1 MSNII
6 LKVEGLDCA
15 HCAQNLGDKICKIKN
30 VKNADISII
39 TNKLNIQY
47 ENIGEIELV
56 CQVREK
62 AEAMGVDIVDN
73 VNPPKRAFGGL
84 DKGLKIRLARYF
96 VGGILYIVALFA
108 TNFGVFDLSGIM
120 AYEVFGRS
128 WSLANWLFVSSY
140 IIFGADIL
148 IRAMQGIIRRDVFN
162 ENFHMSIATVC
173 AIAIGLYYEAVLV
186 MIFFQVGEFFQD
198 MAVNRSRKSISDLM
212 NIKAEFANVMI
223 DGEIVQMDPKDV
235 NIGDIILVKPGEK
248 VPLDGVVIEGSSQVD
263 ASSLIGE
270 SVPRSARVDDEVLSG
285 VINLTSLLKIQV
297 TKDYSNSTVSKIMDM
312 VENAAAKKSQTER
325 FITQFARIYTP
336 IVTIAA
342 VLLMIVPGFLFPD
355 TEPSQWIL
363 RGIIFLM
370 VSCPCALHLSVPLSF
385 FSSIGSSSKKGVL
398 MKGST
403 FVQSLSEVGIVVF
416 DKTGTITKGVFN
428 VVKVITEKE
437 VNEEQLL
444 STAASIETFSNHPIA
459 KSIIAECEKKEI
471 DIAKADSGDF
481 EEIHGKGLK
490 GTVEGQVVLAG
501 NAKLMQQF
509 GVVYNEFEGSGSVVH
524 VAADGQYMGHIVI
537 SDVIKSDSAI
547 GIKQLKEA
555 GIKKTVMLSG
565 DREET
570 AKAVAAEVGIDEVYA
585 QLLPDEKVEMV
596 EQLYK
601 KYPGEKIAFVGDGIN
616 DAPVLSRVDVG
627 IAMGGIGSD
636 AAVEAADVVIMTDEV
651 SKLSMAIG
659 IAKRTMRI
667 VRQNIVLVM
676 MLKFGVLT
684 LAVFGLADIL
694 LAVFA
699 DSGVALLAVLNSMR
713 VGVLSFRNRK
723 ASKNPGHIQA

>member
-15 HCAQNLGDKICKIKN
+15 HCAEKLGNKICKIKN
-30 VKNADISII
+30 VKNADISIV

-62 AEAMGVDIVDN
+62 AESMGVDIVDG

-84 DKGLKIRLARYF
+84 DRDLKIRLVRYF
-96 VGGILYIVALFA
+96 VGGILYLIALLA
-108 TNFGVFDLSGIM
+108 VNFGVIDLSGIFVF
-120 AYEVFGRS
+120 ELFGRS
-128 WSLANWLFVSSY
+128 WSLANWLFIGSY
-140 IIFGADIL
+140 VIFGADIL
-148 IRAMQGIIRRDVFN
+148 IRAVQGIIKRDVFN
-162 ENFHMSIATVC
+162 ENFHMSIATIG
-173 AIAIGLYYEAVLV
+173 AIVIGLYYEAVLV
-186 MIFFQVGEFFQD
+186 MIFFQIGEFFQD

-212 NIKAEFANVMI
+212 NIKAEYANVIMG
-223 DGEIVQMDPKDV
+223 GETVQMDPQEVK
-235 NIGDIILVKPGEK
+235 IGDVILVKPGEK
-248 VPLDGVVIEGSSQVD
+248 VPLDGVVIEGSSQID

-270 SVPRSARVDDEVLSG
+270 SVPRSARVNDEVLSG

-297 TKDYSNSTVSKIMDM
+297 TKDYSNSTVAKIMDM
-312 VENAAAKKSQTER
+312 VENASAKKSQTER

-342 VLLMIVPGFLFPD
+342 LLLMFVPILLFPGA
-355 TEPSQWIL
+355 EPNEWVL

-385 FSSIGSSSKKGVL
+385 FSGIGSSSKMGVL

-403 FVQSLSEVGIVVF
+403 FVQNLSEVDIVVF

-428 VVKVITEKE
+428 VVKVVADGKVTDK
-437 VNEEQLL
+437 QLL
-444 STAASIETFSNHPIA
+444 ATAASIEAFSNHPIA
-459 KSIIAECEKKEI
+459 KSIIAECEKKDIEI
-471 DIAKADSGDF
+471 PKVEAGDF

-490 GTVEGQVVLAG
+490 GAVDGKVVLAG
-501 NAKLMQQF
+501 NAKLMEQY
-509 GVVYNEFEGSGSVVH
+509 GIKHKEYTGAGSIVH
-524 VAADGQYMGHIVI
+524 VASDGNYMGHIAI
-537 SDVIKSDSAI
+537 SDIIKSDSAI

-596 EQLYK
+596 ERLYK
-601 KYPGEKIAFVGDGIN
+601 KHPGEKIAFVGDGIN

-627 IAMGGIGSD
+627 IAMGGVGSD
-636 AAVEAADVVIMTDEV
+636 AAVEAADVVIMTDEI
-651 SKLSMAIG
+651 SKLSSAVG
-659 IAKRTMRI
+659 IAKNTMKI
-667 VRQNIVLVM
+667 VRQNIVMVM
-676 MLKFGVLT
+676 ILKFGVLA
-684 LAVFGLADIL
+684 LAVFGMADII

-713 VGVLSFRNRK
+713 K
-723 ASKNPGHIQA
+723 K

>member
-47 ENIGEIELV
+47 ENIGEIELI

-84 DKGLKIRLARYF
+84 DKGLKIRLVRYF
-96 VGGILYIVALFA
+96 IGGVLYLIALLA
-108 TNFGVFDLSGIM
+108 ANFGVIDLSGVL
-120 AYEVFGRS
+120 AHEVLGRS
-128 WSLANWLFVSSY
+128 WSLANWLFIISY
-140 IIFGADIL
+140 VIFGADIL
-148 IRAMQGIIRRDVFN
+148 IRAVQGVIKRDVFN
-162 ENFHMSIATVC
+162 ENFHMSIATIC
-173 AIAIGLYYEAVLV
+173 AIGIGLYYEAVLV

-212 NIKAEFANVMI
+212 NIKAEYANVVI
-223 DGEIVQMDPKDV
+223 DGEIVQADPQEVK
-235 NIGDIILVKPGEK
+235 IGDIILVKPGEK

-285 VINLTSLLKIQV
+285 VINLTSLLKIKV
-297 TKDYSNSTVSKIMDM
+297 TKDYSNSTVSKIMEM

-342 VLLMIVPGFLFPD
+342 VLLMIVPRFLFPGTD
-355 TEPSQWIL
+355 PSEWIL

-403 FVQSLSEVGIVVF
+403 FVQNLSEIGIVVF
-416 DKTGTITKGVFN
+416 DKTGTITRGVFN
-428 VVKVITEKE
+428 VVKVIPEDEKGT
-437 VNEEQLL
+437 EEQLL
-444 STAASIETFSNHPIA
+444 SVAASIETFSNHPIA

-471 DIAKADSGDF
+471 DIPKADSENF

-490 GTVEGQVVLAG
+490 GIVDGHVILAG
-501 NAKLMQQF
+501 NAKLMEQH
-509 GVVYNEFEGSGSVVH
+509 GIKYKEFTGSGSVVH
-524 VAADGQYMGHIVI
+524 VAKDSGYMGHIVI
-537 SDVIKSDSAI
+537 SDIIKSDSAI

-555 GIKKTVMLSG
+555 GIKRTVMLSG
-565 DREET
+565 DREEA

-596 EQLYK
+596 ERLYL

-651 SKLSMAIG
+651 SKLSVAIG

-676 MLKFGVLT
+676 VLKFGVLT
-684 LAVFGLADIL
+684 LTVFGLADIL

-713 VGVLSFRNRK
+713 VGILSFRSRK
-723 ASKNPGHIQA
+723 IRKNASYI

>member
-15 HCAQNLGDKICKIKN
+15 HCAQSLGDKICKIKN

-73 VNPPKRAFGGL
+73 VNPPNRAFGGL
-84 DKGLKIRLARYF
+84 DRGLKIRLARYF
-96 VGGILYIVALFA
+96 VGGAMYLIALLA
-108 TNFGVFDLSGIM
+108 TNFGVIDLGG
-120 AYEVFGRS
+120 VFAHEMLGRN
-128 WSLANWLFVSSY
+128 WSLANWLFIVSY
-140 IIFGADIL
+140 VIFGADIL
-148 IRAMQGIIRRDVFN
+148 TRAAQGILKRDVFN
-162 ENFHMSIATVC
+162 ENFHMSIATIC

-198 MAVNRSRKSISDLM
+198 MAVNRSKKSISDLM
-212 NIKAEFANVMI
+212 NIKAEYANVMA
-223 DGEIVQMDPKDV
+223 DGETVQMDPQEVK
-235 NIGDIILVKPGEK
+235 IGDIILVKPGEK
-248 VPLDGVVIEGSSQVD
+248 VPVDGVVIEGFSQVD

-270 SVPRSARVDDEVLSG
+270 SVPRSARVNDEVLSG
-285 VINLTSLLKIQV
+285 VINLTSVLKIQV
-297 TKDYSNSTVSKIMDM
+297 TKDYNNSTVAKIMDM

-325 FITQFARIYTP
+325 FITRFARVYTP

-342 VLLMIVPGFLFPD
+342 LLLMFVPILFFPGAEPD
-355 TEPSQWIL
+355 EWVL

-385 FSSIGSSSKKGVL
+385 FSGIGSSSKKGVL

-403 FVQSLSEVGIVVF
+403 FVQNLSEISIVVF

-428 VVKVITEKE
+428 VVKVVTDKKVSEGE
-437 VNEEQLL
+437 LL

-459 KSIIAECEKKEI
+459 KSIIAECEKKNI
-471 DIAKADSGDF
+471 DIPKTEAEDF
-481 EEIHGKGLK
+481 EEIHGKGLR
-490 GTVEGQVVLAG
+490 GTMGGKVVLAG
-501 NAKLMQQF
+501 NAKLMRQF
-509 GVVYNEFEGSGSVVH
+509 GVKFEEYTGSGSVVH
-524 VAADGQYMGHIVI
+524 VARDSDYMGHIVI
-537 SDVIKSDSAI
+537 SDIIKSDSAI
-547 GIKQLKEA
+547 GIRQLKDA

-627 IAMGGIGSD
+627 IAMGGVGSD
-636 AAVEAADVVIMTDEV
+636 AAVEAADVVIMTDEI
-651 SKLSMAIG
+651 SKLSTAVRIS
-659 IAKRTMRI
+659 KKTMKI

-676 MLKFGVLT
+676 ILKFGVLG

-713 VGVLSFRNRK
+713 IIISDAVKKRREIK
-723 ASKNPGHIQA
+723 AA

>member
-15 HCAQNLGDKICKIKN
+15 HCAQKLGNKICKIKN

-47 ENIGEIELV
+47 ENIEEIELV

-62 AEAMGVDIVDN
+62 AESMGVDIVDN
-73 VNPPKRAFGGL
+73 INPPKRAFGGL
-84 DKGLKIRLARYF
+84 DKGLKTRLVRYL
-96 VGGILYIVALFA
+96 VGGILYLAALLSA
-108 TNFGVFDLSGIM
+108 NFGIIDLSGIFAHDM
-120 AYEVFGRS
+120 FGRS
-128 WSLANWLFVSSY
+128 WSLTNWLFITSY
-140 IIFGADIL
+140 VIFGADIL
-148 IRAMQGIIRRDVFN
+148 IRAVQGIIKRDVFN
-162 ENFHMSIATVC
+162 ENFHMSIATIC

-212 NIKAEFANVMI
+212 NIKAEFANVI
-223 DGEIVQMDPKDV
+223 ASDGEIVQMDPKDV
-235 NIGDIILVKPGEK
+235 KIGDIILVKPGEK

-270 SVPRSARVDDEVLSG
+270 SVPRSARVNDEVLSG
-285 VINLTSLLKIQV
+285 VINLTSLLKVQV
-297 TKDYSNSTVSKIMDM
+297 TKDYSNSTVAKIMDM

-342 VLLMIVPGFLFPD
+342 VLLMIVPRFLFPG
-355 TEPSQWIL
+355 TEPSEWIL

-403 FVQSLSEVGIVVF
+403 FVQNLSEISIVVF

-428 VVKVITEKE
+428 VVKVVAERNAT
-437 VNEEQLL
+437 EEQLL
-444 STAASIETFSNHPIA
+444 ATAATIEAFSNHPIA
-459 KSIIAECEKKEI
+459 KSIIAECEKK
-471 DIAKADSGDF
+471 DITMQQAEAGDF

-490 GTVEGQVVLAG
+490 GTIDGKIVLAG
-501 NAKLMQQF
+501 NAKLMEQY
-509 GVVYNEFEGSGSVVH
+509 GIMHKEYKGSGSVVH
-524 VAADGQYMGHIVI
+524 VAKDGEYMGHIVI
-537 SDVIKSDSAI
+537 SDIIKSDSAI

-565 DREET
+565 DREEV

-596 EQLYK
+596 ERLYL

-636 AAVEAADVVIMTDEV
+636 AAVEAADVVIMTDEI
-651 SKLSMAIG
+651 SKLSSAVG
-659 IAKRTMRI
+659 IAKNTMKI
-667 VRQNIVLVM
+667 VRQNIVMVM
-676 MLKFGVLT
+676 ALKFGVLALT
-684 LAVFGLADIL
+684 VFGMADIL

-713 VGVLSFRNRK
+713 K
-723 ASKNPGHIQA
+723 K

>member
-15 HCAQNLGDKICKIKN
+15 HCAQKLGNKICKIKN

-62 AEAMGVDIVDN
+62 AETMGVDIVEN
-73 VNPPKRAFGGL
+73 VNPPQRAFGGL

-96 VGGILYIVALFA
+96 IGGIMYIIALLA
-108 TNFGVFDLSGIM
+108 TNFGAIDLSD
-120 AYEVFGRS
+120 VFAHEMWGGRS
-128 WSLANWLFVSSY
+128 WSLANWLFIISY

-148 IRAMQGIIRRDVFN
+148 IRAVQGIIKRDIFN
-162 ENFHMSIATVC
+162 ENFHMSIATIG
-173 AIAIGLYYEAVLV
+173 AIVIGLYYEAVLV

-212 NIKAEFANVMI
+212 NIKAEYANVVI
-223 DGEIVQMDPKDV
+223 DGEIIQVEPQEV

-270 SVPRSARVDDEVLSG
+270 SVPRSARVNDEVLSG

-297 TKDYSNSTVSKIMDM
+297 TKDYSNSTVAKIMNM

-342 VLLMIVPGFLFPD
+342 LLLMFVPMILFPG
-355 TEPSQWIL
+355 TEPNEWVL

-403 FVQSLSEVGIVVF
+403 FVQNLSEIGIVVF

-428 VVKVITEKE
+428 VVKVVAEGKVT
-437 VNEEQLL
+437 EEQLL
-444 STAASIETFSNHPIA
+444 SVAASVEIFSNHPIA
-459 KSIIAECEKKEI
+459 KSIIAECEKKDIEI
-471 DIAKADSGDF
+471 HKTEAENF

-490 GTVEGQVVLAG
+490 GTVESKVILAG
-501 NAKLMQQF
+501 NAKLMEQN
-509 GVVYNEFEGSGSVVH
+509 GIEYKEYIGSGSVVH
-524 VAADGQYMGHIVI
+524 IAKDGDYLGHIVI
-537 SDVIKSDSAI
+537 SDIIKSDSAI
-547 GIKQLKEA
+547 GIRQLKAA

-570 AKAVAAEVGIDEVYA
+570 AKAVASEVGIDEVYA

-636 AAVEAADVVIMTDEV
+636 AAVEAADVVIMTDEI
-651 SKLSMAIG
+651 SKLSAAVG
-659 IAKRTMRI
+659 VSKNTMKI
-667 VRQNIVLVM
+667 VRQNIVFVM
-676 MLKFGVLT
+676 IVKFGVLA
-684 LAVFGLADIL
+684 LAVFGMADIL
-694 LAVFA
+694 WAVFA
-699 DSGVALLAVLNSMR
+699 DSGVALLAVLNSI
-713 VGVLSFRNRK
+713 RK
-723 ASKNPGHIQA
+723 K

>member
-73 VNPPKRAFGGL
+73 VNPPERAFGGL
-84 DKGLKIRLARYF
+84 DKGLKIRLARYLI
-96 VGGILYIVALFA
+96 GGIMYLIALLA
-108 TNFGVFDLSGIM
+108 SPHNFGLIDLSGIF
-120 AYEVFGRS
+120 ALEVFGRD
-128 WSLANWLFVSSY
+128 WYIVHWLFIGSY
-140 IIFGADIL
+140 AIFGADIL
-148 IRAMQGIIRRDVFN
+148 VRAVKGILRRDVFN

-212 NIKAEFANVMI
+212 NIKAEYANVMV
-223 DGEIVQMDPKDV
+223 DGEIMQVEPQEVKV
-235 NIGDIILVKPGEK
+235 GDIILVKPGEK
-248 VPLDGVVIEGSSQVD
+248 VPLDGVVVEGSSQVD

-285 VINLTSLLKIQV
+285 VINLTSLLKIRV
-297 TKDYSNSTVSKIMDM
+297 TKDYSNSTVAKIMEM

-342 VLLMIVPGFLFPD
+342 VLLMIVPRFLFPGV
-355 TEPSQWIL
+355 EPSEWVL

-403 FVQSLSEVGIVVF
+403 FVQNLSEISIVVF

-428 VVKVITEKE
+428 VVKVVTKGK
-437 VNEEQLL
+437 VTDQQLL

-459 KSIIAECEKKEI
+459 KSIIAECEKRDI
-471 DIAKADSGDF
+471 DIPKADSEDF

-490 GTVEGQVVLAG
+490 GTAEGQMVLAG

-509 GVVYNEFEGSGSVVH
+509 SISFEEYTGSGSVVH
-524 VAADGQYMGHIVI
+524 VAKNGEYMGHIVI
-537 SDVIKSDSAI
+537 SDIIKSDSAI
-547 GIKQLKEA
+547 GVKQLKDA

-570 AKAVAAEVGIDEVYA
+570 AKSVAAEVGIDEVYA

-627 IAMGGIGSD
+627 IAMGGVGSD

-651 SKLSMAIG
+651 SKLSSAIG
-659 IAKRTMRI
+659 IAKNTMKI
-667 VRQNIVLVM
+667 VRQNIIFVM
-676 MLKFGVLT
+676 VIKFGVLA
-684 LAVFGLADIL
+684 LAVFGMADIL
-694 LAVFA
+694 WAVFA

-713 VGVLSFRNRK
+713 K
-723 ASKNPGHIQA
+723 K

>member
-73 VNPPKRAFGGL
+73 INPPQRAFGGL
-84 DKGLKIRLARYF
+84 DKDLKIRLTRYF
-96 VGGILYIVALFA
+96 IGGVIYIAALLA
-108 TNFGVFDLSGIM
+108 TNFGLIDLSNVFAHDM
-120 AYEVFGRS
+120 FGRN
-128 WSLANWLFVSSY
+128 WSLANWLFIVSY
-140 IIFGADIL
+140 AIFGADIL
-148 IRAMQGIIRRDVFN
+148 IRAVQGIIKRDVFN
-162 ENFHMSIATVC
+162 ENFHMSIATIG

-212 NIKAEFANVMI
+212 NIKAEFANVVV
-223 DGEIVQMDPKDV
+223 DGEIVQMDPQEVK
-235 NIGDIILVKPGEK
+235 IGDIILVKPGEK

-270 SVPRSARVDDEVLSG
+270 SVPRSARVNDEVLSG

-297 TKDYSNSTVSKIMDM
+297 TKDYSNSTVAKIMDM

-342 VLLMIVPGFLFPD
+342 VLLMFVPRFLFPG
-355 TEPSQWIL
+355 TEPNEWIL

-403 FVQSLSEVGIVVF
+403 FVQNLSEIGIVVF

-428 VVKVITEKE
+428 VVEVITEEK
-437 VNEEQLL
+437 VTGDQLL
-444 STAASIETFSNHPIA
+444 STAASIEVFSNHPIA

-471 DIAKADSGDF
+471 DIPKANSEDF

-490 GTVEGQVVLAG
+490 GIIGGQMVLAG
-501 NAKLMQQF
+501 NSKLMERY
-509 GVVYNEFEGSGSVVH
+509 GIMHNEYTGIGSVVH
-524 VAADGQYMGHIVI
+524 VAQGGSYMGHIVI

-555 GIKKTVMLSG
+555 GIKRTVMLSG
-565 DREET
+565 DREQT
-570 AKAVAAEVGIDEVYA
+570 AKAVAVEVGIDEVYA

-596 EQLYK
+596 EKLYK

-627 IAMGGIGSD
+627 IAMGGVGSD
-636 AAVEAADVVIMTDEV
+636 AAVEAADVVIMTDEI
-651 SKLSMAIG
+651 SKLSTAVNIS
-659 IAKRTMRI
+659 KSTMRI

-676 MLKFGVLT
+676 ILKFGVLG
-684 LAVFGLADIL
+684 LAVFGMADIL

-713 VGVLSFRNRK
+713 IAVINFNRK
-723 ASKNPGHIQA
+723 KKGNMSHIET

>member
-15 HCAQNLGDKICKIKN
+15 HCAQSLGDKICKIKN
-30 VKNADISII
+30 VKNADVSII

-47 ENIGEIELV
+47 ENIGEIELI

-62 AEAMGVDIVDN
+62 AKTMGVDIVDN

-84 DKGLKIRLARYF
+84 DKGLKIRLARYLI
-96 VGGILYIVALFA
+96 GGIMYIIALLA
-108 TNFGVFDLSGIM
+108 SPHNFGLIDLSGIL
-120 AYEVFGRS
+120 ALEVFGRN
-128 WSLANWLFVSSY
+128 WYIVHWLFIGSY
-140 IIFGADIL
+140 TIFGADIL
-148 IRAMQGIIRRDVFN
+148 MRAVKGMLRRDVFN

-212 NIKAEFANVMI
+212 NIKAEYANVMVN
-223 DGEIVQMDPKDV
+223 GEIMQVEPQDV
-235 NIGDIILVKPGEK
+235 KVGDIILVKPGEK
-248 VPLDGVVIEGSSQVD
+248 VPLDGIVVEGSSQVD

-297 TKDYSNSTVSKIMDM
+297 TKDYSNSTVAKIMEM

-342 VLLMIVPGFLFPD
+342 VLLMIVPRFLFPGV
-355 TEPSQWIL
+355 EPSEWVL

-403 FVQSLSEVGIVVF
+403 FVQNLSEIGIVVF

-428 VVKVITEKE
+428 VVKVVTQGK
-437 VNEEQLL
+437 VTDKQLL

-459 KSIIAECEKKEI
+459 KSIIAECEKKDI
-471 DIAKADSGDF
+471 DIPKADTEDF
-481 EEIHGKGLK
+481 KEIHGKGLK
-490 GTVEGQVVLAG
+490 GTVDGQVVLAG

-509 GVVYNEFEGSGSVVH
+509 GISFAEYTGSGSVVH
-524 VAADGQYMGHIVI
+524 VAKNDDYMGHIVI
-537 SDVIKSDSAI
+537 SDIIKSDSAI
-547 GIKQLKEA
+547 GIKQLKDA

-627 IAMGGIGSD
+627 IAMGGVGSD

-651 SKLSMAIG
+651 SKLSSAIR
-659 IAKRTMRI
+659 IAKNTMKI
-667 VRQNIVLVM
+667 VRQNIIFVMIVKFAVLA
-676 MLKFGVLT
+676 
-684 LAVFGLADIL
+684 LAVFGMADIL
-694 LAVFA
+694 WAVFA

-713 VGVLSFRNRK
+713 K
-723 ASKNPGHIQA
+723 K

>member
-1 MSNII
+1 MSNIV

-15 HCAQNLGDKICKIKN
+15 HCAQNLGDKICKLKN

-47 ENIGEIELV
+47 ENIGEIELI
-56 CQVREK
+56 CQVKEK
-62 AEAMGVDIVDN
+62 AEAMGVEIVDDIK
-73 VNPPKRAFGGL
+73 PPQRAFGSL
-84 DKGLKIRLARYF
+84 DKSLKVRLARYLA
-96 VGGILYIVALFA
+96 GGIMYIIALLA
-108 TNFGVFDLSGIM
+108 TNFGIIDLSNVLAHEM
-120 AYEVFGRS
+120 FGRS
-128 WSLANWLFVSSY
+128 WSLANWLFIASY
-140 IIFGADIL
+140 LIFGADIL
-148 IRAMQGIIRRDVFN
+148 TRAVQGIIRRDVFN
-162 ENFHMSIATVC
+162 ENFHMSIATIGALV
-173 AIAIGLYYEAVLV
+173 IGLYYEAVLV

-212 NIKAEFANVMI
+212 NIKAEFANVVKP
-223 DGEIVQMDPKDV
+223 DGEIVKLDPQEVK
-235 NIGDIILVKPGEK
+235 IGDIILVKPGEK
-248 VPLDGVVIEGSSQVD
+248 VPLDGVVTEGSSQVD

-270 SVPRSARVDDEVLSG
+270 SVPRSARVNDEVLSG

-297 TKDYSNSTVSKIMDM
+297 TKDYSNSTVAKIMDM

-342 VLLMIVPGFLFPD
+342 VLLMFVPLLMFPG
-355 TEPSQWIL
+355 TEHNEWIL

-385 FSSIGSSSKKGVL
+385 FSSIGSSSKQGVL

-403 FVQSLSEVGIVVF
+403 FVQNLSEIGIVVF

-428 VVKVITEKE
+428 VVKVVTERKI
-437 VNEEQLL
+437 NEEQLL
-444 STAASIETFSNHPIA
+444 ATAASVETFSNHPIA
-459 KSIIAECEKKEI
+459 KSIIAECEKK
-471 DIAKADSGDF
+471 DIAIPKSESEDF
-481 EEIHGKGLK
+481 EEIHGKGLR
-490 GTVEGQVVLAG
+490 GTVEGKVVLAG
-501 NAKLMQQF
+501 NAKLMRQYGIMF
-509 GVVYNEFEGSGSVVH
+509 NEHQGSGSVVY
-524 VAADGQYMGHIVI
+524 VAKDSEYMGYVVI

-555 GIKKTVMLSG
+555 GVKRTVMLSG

-651 SKLSMAIG
+651 SKLSTAIRVS
-659 IAKRTMRI
+659 KNTMKI

-676 MLKFGVLT
+676 ILKFGVLA
-684 LAVFGLADIL
+684 LAVFGMADIL

-713 VGVLSFRNRK
+713 K
-723 ASKNPGHIQA
+723 K

>member
-15 HCAQNLGDKICKIKN
+15 HCAQKLGSKICKIKN

-56 CQVREK
+56 CQVLEK

-84 DKGLKIRLARYF
+84 DIGLKIRLSRYLI
-96 VGGILYIVALFA
+96 GGIIYIIALLA
-108 TNFGVFDLSGIM
+108 TNFSVIDLSNVLAHDM
-120 AYEVFGRS
+120 FGRS
-128 WSLANWLFVSSY
+128 WSLANWLFIVSY
-140 IIFGADIL
+140 VIFGADIL
-148 IRAMQGIIRRDVFN
+148 IRAVQGIIKRDVFN
-162 ENFHMSIATVC
+162 ENFHMSIATIG
-173 AIAIGLYYEAVLV
+173 AIVIGLYYEAVLV

-212 NIKAEFANVMI
+212 NIKAEYANVVVG
-223 DGEIVQMDPKDV
+223 DEIKQVDPQEVK
-235 NIGDIILVKPGEK
+235 IGDIILVKPGEK

-270 SVPRSARVDDEVLSG
+270 SVPRSARVNDEVLSG

-297 TKDYSNSTVSKIMDM
+297 TKDYSNSTVAKIMDM

-342 VLLMIVPGFLFPD
+342 VLLMFVPRFLFPD
-355 TEPSQWIL
+355 TEPNEWIL

-403 FVQSLSEVGIVVF
+403 FVQNLSEIGIVVF

-428 VVKVITEKE
+428 VVQVVPKGRTTKE
-437 VNEEQLL
+437 ELL
-444 STAASIETFSNHPIA
+444 ATAATIETFSNHPIA
-459 KSIIAECEKKEI
+459 KSIIAECEKK
-471 DIAKADSGDF
+471 DIAIQKAEAADF

-490 GTVEGQVVLAG
+490 ATVDGKMVLAG
-501 NAKLMQQF
+501 NAKLMIQNNIDYKEYI
-509 GVVYNEFEGSGSVVH
+509 GAGSVVH
-524 VAADGQYMGHIVI
+524 VAKDSDYMGHIVI
-537 SDVIKSDSAI
+537 SDIIKSDSKA

-585 QLLPDEKVEMV
+585 QLLPDEKVEIV

-651 SKLSMAIG
+651 SKLSSAIS
-659 IAKRTMRI
+659 IARNTMKI
-667 VRQNIVLVM
+667 VRQNIIFVM
-676 MLKFGVLT
+676 IIKFGVLA
-684 LAVFGLADIL
+684 LAVFGMADIL
-694 LAVFA
+694 WAVFA

-713 VGVLSFRNRK
+713 K
-723 ASKNPGHIQA
+723 K

>member
-30 VKNADISII
+30 VKNADVSII

-47 ENIGEIELV
+47 ENIGEIELI
-56 CQVREK
+56 CQVREE
-62 AEAMGVDIVDN
+62 AESMGIDIVDN
-73 VNPPKRAFGGL
+73 VNPPQRAFGGL
-84 DKGLKIRLARYF
+84 DKGLKIRLVRYF
-96 VGGILYIVALFA
+96 IGGIMYLAALLA
-108 TNFGVFDLSGIM
+108 TNFGVIDLSG
-120 AYEVFGRS
+120 VFAHEIWGRN
-128 WSLANWLFVSSY
+128 WSLANWLFIASY
-140 IIFGADIL
+140 VIFGADIL
-148 IRAMQGIIRRDVFN
+148 ARAVRGIISRDIFN
-162 ENFHMSIATVC
+162 ENFHMSIATIG

-212 NIKAEFANVMI
+212 NIKAEYANVI
-223 DGEIVQMDPKDV
+223 AGGEILQVEPQEVK
-235 NIGDIILVKPGEK
+235 IGDIILVKPGEK
-248 VPLDGVVIEGSSQVD
+248 VPLDGIVIEGSSQVD

-297 TKDYSNSTVSKIMDM
+297 TKDYSNSTVAKIMDM

-342 VLLMIVPGFLFPD
+342 LLLMFVPMLLFPD
-355 TEPSQWIL
+355 TQPNEWVL

-403 FVQSLSEVGIVVF
+403 FVQNLSEISIVVF
-416 DKTGTITKGVFN
+416 DKTGTVTKGVFN
-428 VVKVITEKE
+428 VVKVLAEKG
-437 VNEEQLL
+437 VTEEQLL
-444 STAASIETFSNHPIA
+444 SAAASIESFSNHPIA
-459 KSIIAECEKKEI
+459 KSIITECEKKNI
-471 DIAKADSGDF
+471 DILKIEAENF

-490 GTVEGQVVLAG
+490 GIVERQVVLAG
-501 NAKLMQQF
+501 NAKLMAQENIA
-509 GVVYNEFEGSGSVVH
+509 YKEYSGSGSVVH
-524 VAADGQYMGHIVI
+524 VARNGDYMGCIVI
-537 SDVIKSDSAI
+537 SDIVKSDSAI
-547 GIKQLKEA
+547 GIKQLKEV
-555 GIKKTVMLSG
+555 GIKRTVMLSG

-570 AKAVAAEVGIDEVYA
+570 ANAVAVEVGIDEVYA

-627 IAMGGIGSD
+627 VAMGGIGSD
-636 AAVEAADVVIMTDEV
+636 AAVEAADVVIMTDEI
-651 SKLSMAIG
+651 SKLSSAVR
-659 IAKRTMRI
+659 IAKNTMKI
-667 VRQNIVLVM
+667 VRQNIILVM
-676 MLKFGVLT
+676 ILKFGVLA
-684 LAVFGLADIL
+684 LAVFGMADIL

-713 VGVLSFRNRK
+713 K
-723 ASKNPGHIQA
+723 K

>member
-47 ENIGEIELV
+47 ENIGEIELI
-56 CQVREK
+56 CQVKEK

-73 VNPPKRAFGGL
+73 VNPPKGAFGGL
-84 DKGLKIRLARYF
+84 DRGLKIRLARYF
-96 VGGILYIVALFA
+96 VGGVMYLIALLA
-108 TNFGVFDLSGIM
+108 TNFGVIDLSGVFTH
-120 AYEVFGRS
+120 EVLGRS
-128 WSLANWLFVSSY
+128 WSLANWLFIISY
-140 IIFGADIL
+140 VIFGADIL
-148 IRAMQGIIRRDVFN
+148 TRAIRGIVRRDIFN
-162 ENFHMSIATVC
+162 ENFHMSIATIG

-212 NIKAEFANVMI
+212 NIKAEYANVII
-223 DGEIVQMDPKDV
+223 DGEIVQMDPQEVK
-235 NIGDIILVKPGEK
+235 IGDMILVKPGEK

-263 ASSLIGE
+263 ASSLVGE
-270 SVPRSARVDDEVLSG
+270 SVPRSARLNDEVLSG

-297 TKDYSNSTVSKIMDM
+297 TKDYDNSTVAKIMGM

-342 VLLMIVPGFLFPD
+342 LLLMFVPILFFPGA
-355 TEPSQWIL
+355 EPNEWVL
-363 RGIIFLM
+363 RGVIFLM

-385 FSSIGSSSKKGVL
+385 FSGIGSSSKKGVL

-403 FVQSLSEVGIVVF
+403 FVQNLSEISIVVF

-428 VVKVITEKE
+428 VVKIVTNEK

-444 STAASIETFSNHPIA
+444 STAASIEAFSNHPIA
-459 KSIIAECEKKEI
+459 RSIIAECEKKDI
-471 DIAKADSGDF
+471 DIPKAEAGDF
-481 EEIHGKGLK
+481 EEIHGKGLR
-490 GTVEGQVVLAG
+490 GTIRGKVVLAG
-501 NAKLMQQF
+501 NAKLMRQF
-509 GVVYNEFEGSGSVVH
+509 GIEFKEYNGSGSVVH
-524 VAADGQYMGHIVI
+524 VARDGEYMGHIVI
-537 SDVIKSDSAI
+537 SDIIKSDSAI
-547 GIKQLKEA
+547 GIRQLKGT

-570 AKAVAAEVGIDEVYA
+570 ARAVAAEVGIDEVYA
-585 QLLPDEKVEMV
+585 QLLPNEKVEMV

-627 IAMGGIGSD
+627 IAMGGVGSD
-636 AAVEAADVVIMTDEV
+636 AAVEAADVVIMTDEI
-651 SKLSMAIG
+651 SKLSTAVRIS
-659 IAKRTMRI
+659 KKTMKI

-676 MLKFGVLT
+676 ILKFGVLG
-684 LAVFGLADIL
+684 LAVFDRADIL
-694 LAVFA
+694 LAVLA

-713 VGVLSFRNRK
+713 IIVSDVVKKRRK
-723 ASKNPGHIQA
+723 IKVA

>member
-1 MSNII
+1 MSNIV

-15 HCAQNLGDKICKIKN
+15 HCAQKLGNKICKIKN

-56 CQVREK
+56 CQVKEK
-62 AEAMGVDIVDN
+62 ADSMGVGIVEN
-73 VNPPKRAFGGL
+73 ISPPKRAFGGL
-84 DKGLKIRLARYF
+84 DKGLKIRLLRYF
-96 VGGILYIVALFA
+96 IGGIIYLIALLSA
-108 TNFGVFDLSGIM
+108 NFGAIDLSG
-120 AYEVFGRS
+120 VFAHEIWGRS
-128 WSLANWLFVSSY
+128 WSLANWFFVASY

-148 IRAMQGIIRRDVFN
+148 IRAVQGIIKRDVFN
-162 ENFHMSIATVC
+162 ENFHMSIATIC

-212 NIKAEFANVMI
+212 NIKAEYANVMVG
-223 DGEIVQMDPKDV
+223 DEIVQMDPQEVK
-235 NIGDIILVKPGEK
+235 IGDIILVKPGEK
-248 VPLDGVVIEGSSQVD
+248 VPLDGVVLEGSSQVD

-270 SVPRSARVDDEVLSG
+270 SVPRSARVNDEVLSG

-297 TKDYSNSTVSKIMDM
+297 TKDYSNSTVAKIMDM

-325 FITQFARIYTP
+325 FITKFARIYTP
-336 IVTIAA
+336 IVTVAA
-342 VLLMIVPGFLFPD
+342 VLLMFVPMLLFPG
-355 TEPSQWIL
+355 TEPSEWIL

-385 FSSIGSSSKKGVL
+385 FSSIGTSSKKGVL

-403 FVQSLSEVGIVVF
+403 FVQGLSEIGIVVF

-428 VVKVITEKE
+428 VVQVAPEDNVT
-437 VNEEQLL
+437 EEQLL
-444 STAASIETFSNHPIA
+444 ATAAAIEAFSNHPIA
-459 KSIIAECEKKEI
+459 KSIIAECEKKNI
-471 DIAKADSGDF
+471 DIHKAEMGDF

-490 GTVEGQVVLAG
+490 GTIDGKVILAG
-501 NAKLMQQF
+501 NAKLMEQDNIKYRDYT
-509 GVVYNEFEGSGSVVH
+509 GPGSVVH
-524 VAADGQYMGHIVI
+524 IAENGNYMGHIAI
-537 SDVIKSDSAI
+537 SDIIKSDSAS
-547 GIKQLKEA
+547 GIKQLKNL

-565 DREET
+565 DREQT
-570 AKAVAAEVGIDEVYA
+570 AKIVAEEVGIDEVYA

-596 EQLYK
+596 EQLYQ

-636 AAVEAADVVIMTDEV
+636 AAVEAADVVIMTDEI
-651 SKLSMAIG
+651 SKLSSAVG
-659 IAKRTMRI
+659 VAKKTMKI
-667 VRQNIVLVM
+667 VRQNIVFVM
-676 MLKFGVLT
+676 IVKFGVLA
-684 LAVFGLADIL
+684 LAVFGMTDIL
-694 LAVFA
+694 WAVFA
-699 DSGVALLAVLNSMR
+699 DSGVALLAVLNSI
-713 VGVLSFRNRK
+713 RK
-723 ASKNPGHIQA
+723 K

>member
-56 CQVREK
+56 CQVKEK
-62 AEAMGVDIVDN
+62 AESMGVDIVDN
-73 VNPPKRAFGGL
+73 VNPPARAFGGL
-84 DKGLKIRLARYF
+84 DRGLKIRLARYF
-96 VGGILYIVALFA
+96 VGGLMYIIALLSA
-108 TNFGVFDLSGIM
+108 NFGIIDLSNILAHDM
-120 AYEVFGRS
+120 LGRS
-128 WSLANWLFVSSY
+128 WSLANWLFVASY
-140 IIFGADIL
+140 VIFGADIL
-148 IRAMQGIIRRDVFN
+148 IRAVKGIIRRDIFN
-162 ENFHMSIATVC
+162 ENFHMSIATIG

-212 NIKAEFANVMI
+212 NIKAEYANVVI
-223 DGEIVQMDPKDV
+223 DGETMQVEPQQVK
-235 NIGDIILVKPGEK
+235 IGDIILVKPGEK

-270 SVPRSARVDDEVLSG
+270 SVPRSARVNDEVLSG

-297 TKDYSNSTVSKIMDM
+297 TKDYSNSTVAKIMDM

-342 VLLMIVPGFLFPD
+342 VLLMIVPRFLFPG
-355 TEPSQWIL
+355 TEPSEWIL

-403 FVQSLSEVGIVVF
+403 FVQNLSEIGIVVF

-428 VVKVITEKE
+428 VVKVVPEGRNIT
-437 VNEEQLL
+437 EEQLL
-444 STAASIETFSNHPIA
+444 ATAATIETFSNHPIA
-459 KSIIAECEKKEI
+459 KSIIAECEKK
-471 DIAKADSGDF
+471 DIVLLKAESEDF

-490 GTVEGQVVLAG
+490 GTIEGKVVLAG
-501 NAKLMQQF
+501 NAKLMEQYGIKHKDF
-509 GVVYNEFEGSGSVVH
+509 AGSGSVVH
-524 VAADGQYMGHIVI
+524 VAKDGEYMGHIVI

-547 GIKQLKEA
+547 GIKQLKDA

-596 EQLYK
+596 EQLYQ

-636 AAVEAADVVIMTDEV
+636 AAVEAADVVIMTDEI
-651 SKLSMAIG
+651 SKLSSAVG
-659 IAKRTMRI
+659 IAKNTMKI

-676 MLKFGVLT
+676 ILKFGVLA
-684 LAVFGLADIL
+684 LAVFGMADIL

-713 VGVLSFRNRK
+713 K
-723 ASKNPGHIQA
+723 K